1 MTLKDI
7 LCSSKIEVVSTGKKV
22 LSSLDFSVS
31 DNTFCSSEVLEF
43 VSELSDRLIANPLRN
58 KDICALGFF
67 FRKANVQS
75 YLKKKAFNSSRHGM
89 GLSFHIIPSNVPTVA
104 LYSALCALVAGNR
117 VVARISDRVSPVLDA
132 QLEIVK
138 ALLNTDRFKAL
149 SSSLI
154 FIRYSHD
161 SNITQSISSLASSR
175 VIWGGDKTV
184 EAITSIKAKV
194 GCRDVTFPNRHSA
207 CIVDLLRYKSLSEEE
222 KQKFIESIEKDLSPF
237 GSLACASPTHIIFS
251 GEDDKSAKEDFY
263 KRLSSKMPDDYL
275 GYSFDRFTNA
285 QLNSAKAIGP
295 VEIYDYDRLTVL
307 CCGLNEDTFS
317 FNVGL
322 GLLVEKR
329 CDNLDELFSVNDL
342 YQTVV
347 CDRGLKEELL
357 SRLSKNDTGLKILRV
372 EETGFALSFSWKQD
386 RYELVEELSCD

>member
-7 LCSSKIEVVSTGKKV
+7 LCSSKIEVVSTGKDV
-22 LSSLDFSVS
+22 LGSLDFSDS
-31 DNTFCSSEVLEF
+31 DNTFISSKVMEF
-43 VSELSDRLIANPLRN
+43 VSELSDKLIANPLRN

-67 FRKANVQS
+67 FRNANVKA
-75 YLKKKAFNSSRHGM
+75 YLKKKAFNSSRQGL

-104 LYSALCALVAGNR
+104 LYSALCALISGNR

-138 ALLNTDRFKAL
+138 ALLNTDRFKDL
-149 SSSLI
+149 LSSLI

-161 SNITQSISSLASSR
+161 NTITQSISELASSR

-184 EAITSIKAKV
+184 EAITSIKAKA
-194 GCRDVTFPNRHSA
+194 GCKDVTFPNRHSA
-207 CIVDLLRYKSLSEEE
+207 CIVDLSRYKLLNE
-222 KQKFIESIEKDLSPF
+222 KERQKFIESIEKDLSPF
-237 GSLACASPTHIIFS
+237 GSLACASPTHIIFL
-251 GEDDKSAKEDFY
+251 GENDNLVKDDFY

-295 VEIYDYDRLTVL
+295 VEIYYYDRLSVL
-307 CCGLNEDTFS
+307 CCDLNEDTFC

-347 CDRGLKEELL
+347 CDRKLQEEINL
-357 SRLSKNDTGLKILRV
+357 RLSKTDTSLKILRV